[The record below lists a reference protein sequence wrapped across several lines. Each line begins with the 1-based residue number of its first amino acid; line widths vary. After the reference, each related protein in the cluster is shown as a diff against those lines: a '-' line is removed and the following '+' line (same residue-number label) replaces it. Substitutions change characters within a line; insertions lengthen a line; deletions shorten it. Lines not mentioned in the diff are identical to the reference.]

1 MTAIVSPKPRL
12 ASRRRAHSPT
22 PVLSP
27 PPLYLSDL
35 PRRMASA
42 GLASPPRLLSPIHL
56 TDPSSYYSKASSS
69 CTPANKKRRTQVSAS
84 RAARRRRSTRFDR
97 PTPFPGGGSIFDQL
111 AWIPQLNEEPEHT
124 DVWDIADLS
133 LLPIEA
139 AHPSSVG
146 PVRNRKSSLRSDSPY
161 SSPITQDSSPR
172 RPAPLQLAPTTAFP
186 LFDRDHIDPRTPPP
200 RETFSLENV
209 QFFGLMPAL
218 PIHSSSSRSQLC

>member
-1 MTAIVSPKPRL
+1 
-12 ASRRRAHSPT
+12 
-22 PVLSP
+22 
-27 PPLYLSDL
+27 
-35 PRRMASA
+35 MASA
-42 GLASPPRLLSPIHL
+42 GLTSPPRLLSPIHL
-56 TDPSSYYSKASSS
+56 TDPSYVSCLVSSHNLFFSIFLQYPKASAI
-69 CTPANKKRRTQVSAS
+69 CTPANKKRRTQASAS

-161 SSPITQDSSPR
+161 SSPITQDDGSRRSSPR
-172 RPAPLQLAPTTAFP
+172 SSPALASLTFP
-186 LFDRDHIDPRTPPP
+186 LFDRDQVDPRTPPP
-200 RETFSLENV
+200 RETFTPENV

-218 PIHSSSSRSQLC
+218 PIHGAPSQSQSC